1 MSAKSNVPW
10 SVKGIDADARSVAKE
25 LARREGKT
33 LGEWMTAMIR
43 QKGLD
48 EAGLAEDDQ
57 PSDKVISGVTTE
69 QLRDVIGSLNRLNER
84 IAETEKSLYVNERQA
99 REAMGGLNKG
109 LETVFERIK
118 RLELEPGG
126 SIPGLEPERI
136 AEMGE
141 RLDRLEG
148 GGKKSWVDSLKALE
162 RALTT
167 LVVQVESSREETEE
181 RLSKNEDVL
190 AALKDRLDADDEE
203 LRHEIGELL
212 NAIDKT
218 TERVSSTEER
228 VTEALNVAR
237 EAAESHDETFIERTS
252 NNLRLLGS
260 EIKRTSDQIR
270 GLESSVDKL
279 QDKIEAGEQRSA
291 EGISRVAQ
299 SLENLRHQVETSTL
313 KTGDPSTATVRASV
327 SEAEKRLG
335 AVEGAFAAMVDQL
348 EGRISTGPAN
358 TELKEPNATLDQAPQ
373 QDPFSSAPAADPL
386 DGPMDDPLSLSP
398 RQTPEPDPS
407 GSGEPSASAS
417 PRLAPPFGGLTGPGT
432 MAIGNAAL
440 AIDEEPFFGEAEVEP
455 AATPA
460 PTAAPEV
467 RAEPERTPDQILGR
481 DAAFDPAPALS
492 DQDDDGFDWPTPEP
506 TLEADDRP
514 RQTFARDPLFDDE
527 PTDIGEK
534 FQSFLKSRFG
544 RDVDNNPTLGWALLA
559 IAAGSIAYVA
569 VQFVAQDEASP
580 VVMDVPTPQVSTGTS
595 LTAAEPTQPSVATL
609 YATAKEQLATAS
621 TDAERRDAVALLT
634 SAAERGSSVA
644 QHDLG
649 ELYLAGTD
657 VPLDG
662 LSARRWFR
670 AAADNGH
677 LPSVNRLAYLDMK
690 GIGGP
695 VDERRAID
703 GFTRAAQAGHTQ
715 AMVNLGTIYNPENA
729 WLPSSQRNA
738 AESFYWFRLAELR
751 GDRSAVDEADQV
763 ASRLAP
769 DIREAVE
776 IRAEAWRPSA
786 LSR

>member
-43 QKGLD
+43 EKGLD
-48 EAGLAEDDQ
+48 EAGLSDDAETAE
-57 PSDKVISGVTTE
+57 KVVSGVTTE

-84 IAETEKSLYVNERQA
+84 IAETEKSIHVSEQQA
-99 REAMGGLNKG
+99 RQAMGGLNKG

-126 SIPGLEPERI
+126 PVPGLEPERI
-136 AEMGE
+136 AEMGD

-167 LVVQVESSREETEE
+167 LVVQVESSRDETEE

-190 AALKDRLDADDEE
+190 AALKERLDADDDE
-203 LRHEIGELL
+203 LRREIGELL

-218 TERVSSTEER
+218 TERVGSTEER

-237 EAAESHDETFIERTS
+237 QAAESHDETFIERTS

-299 SLENLRHQVETSTL
+299 SLENLRHQVDTSTL
-313 KTGDPSTATVRASV
+313 KTGDPSTASVRASV

-348 EGRISTGPAN
+348 EGRIAARPASQ
-358 TELKEPNATLDQAPQ
+358 EALEPQPAFEDARR
-373 QDPFSSAPAADPL
+373 QDPLSSAPSHDPL
-386 DGPMDDPLSLSP
+386 DGPVADPLGLSP
-398 RQTPEPDPS
+398 RAEPNPDPS
-407 GSGEPSASAS
+407 SSSDPSASAS

-432 MAIGNAAL
+432 MAVGNAAL
-440 AIDEEPFFGEAEVEP
+440 ALDEEPFYGQAEVR
-455 AATPA
+455 PA
-460 PTAAPEV
+460 PQPVAAP
-467 RAEPERTPDQILGR
+467 RLRTEPEQTPDQILGR
-481 DAAFDPAPALS
+481 DAIFDGAQSFDDP
-492 DQDDDGFDWPTPEP
+492 QDDRGFDWPAPEQSSAAEP
-506 TLEADDRP
+506 TS
-514 RQTFARDPLFDDE
+514 RQSFERDPLFDDE
-527 PTDIGEK
+527 PTDLGEK
-534 FQSFLKSRFG
+534 VQSFLRSRFG

-559 IAAGSIAYVA
+559 IAAGSIAYIG

-580 VVMDVPTPQVSTGTS
+580 VIMEAPTQQVSVAPS
-595 LTAAEPTQPSVATL
+595 LTSTEPTQPSVATL
-609 YATAKEQLATAS
+609 YADAKEQLAIAS
-621 TDAERRDAVALLT
+621 TDAERRDAVASLT
-634 SAAERGSSVA
+634 AAAERGSSIA

-649 ELYLAGTD
+649 ELYLAGSD

-670 AAADNGH
+670 AAAENGH

-703 GFTRAAQAGHTQ
+703 GFTRAAQAGHSQ
-715 AMVNLGTIYNPENA
+715 AMVNLGTVYNPENA

-751 GDRSAVDEADQV
+751 GDRSAVAEADEV
-763 ASRLAP
+763 AGRLAP

-776 IRAEAWRPSA
+776 IRAEAWRPVP